1 MMKAAGTTRDQHNST
16 NNRTSKHNDSTSR
29 LDPPRT
35 TRDEWFATTAC
46 TRTALQSTQLESG
59 TTTRTNW
66 EQHNS
71 PCGSR
76 ETQEKCHC
84 SHKLVPSW
92 NCTAQTVCD
101 EPRRTTGREP
111 RNELQ
116 KTTTAGRQ
124 QHKKKRMAEGII
136 WRQPMRNG
144 TSTNLRCTSRRR
156 VQQQQYHN
164 STKRWSN
171 RRHNDVWDLLI
182 FLHQHHKFIY
192 PWFHGPKPVLVQ
204 GISKHFG
211 VLCCTKTKVAFRRPD
226 ILLLKLDLLVLG
238 SVRIVTCICHLL

>member
-1 MMKAAGTTRDQHNST
+1 MYRLDVGLYTKAFFFANHFLRPTTPNDNHIHSHTNHTPRTRVQTVTQQPGDSTRHNNNNNNQQMMKAAGTTRDQHNST

-71 PCGSR
+71 LRGSR

-84 SHKLVPSW
+84 SHNLVPSW

-101 EPRRTTGREP
+101 EPQAMSHATNCRKLHNSR
-111 RNELQ
+111 
-116 KTTTAGRQ
+116 KTTTQEKKDGWRNHMAAAYAQRYEHKSALHITKKGATTAVPQ
-124 QHKKKRMAEGII
+124 QHKTMK
-136 WRQPMRNG
+136 
-144 TSTNLRCTSRRR
+144 
-156 VQQQQYHN
+156 QQ
-164 STKRWSN
+164 
-171 RRHNDVWDLLI
+171 
-182 FLHQHHKFIY
+182 
-192 PWFHGPKPVLVQ
+192 
-204 GISKHFG
+204 
-211 VLCCTKTKVAFRRPD
+211 KT
-226 ILLLKLDLLVLG
+226 
-238 SVRIVTCICHLL
+238 